1 MPQSTALLP
10 ADGYS
15 RRAAVAV
22 MLRLAALRVAA
33 LRVAALRVAERC
45 QEPSGER
52 LGARGLGGIG
62 SVAGRLRASCAPG
75 ASSDTRMYVRS
86 RDVASGPAA
95 SWPLWPCCW
104 PPGA

>member
-22 MLRLAALRVAA
+22 MLRLAALRVAALRVAA

-75 ASSDTRMYVRS
+75 ASSDSRMYVRS

-95 SWPLWPCCW
+95 SWPLWP
-104 PPGA
+104 